1 MPRQLVKIA
10 VIKDGIFKEFNPNA
24 EIPDGWGVFRYFY
37 KDTET
42 GETMS
47 STMEDVEIAELHALK
62 QNIPRIIKGYLEE
75 FEGKVI
81 DSYCSPRVFITL
93 DKYYFYTHSF
103 PLIFHISFIKKI
115 L

>member
-1 MPRQLVKIA
+1 MPRQLEKIA

-42 GETMS
+42 GEHMA
-47 STMEDVEIAELHALK
+47 STQEDVEIAELHAIK

-75 FEGKVI
+75 FEGKTI
-81 DSYCSPRVFITL
+81 DHTAFLSLTKLLFDWLPEKFEE
-93 DKYYFYTHSF
+93 
-103 PLIFHISFIKKI
+103 IKNDP
-115 L
+115 

>member
-37 KDTET
+37 KDVGT
-42 GETMS
+42 GETIA
-47 STMEDVEIAELHALK
+47 STQEDVEIAELHAIK

-75 FEGKVI
+75 FEGQII
-81 DSYCSPRVFITL
+81 DHTAYLSLTKLLFDWLPEKFEE
-93 DKYYFYTHSF
+93 
-103 PLIFHISFIKKI
+103 IKNDP
-115 L
+115 